1 MINLV
6 ENYDNEDKVCKVN
19 LRKKKYCDLFLSVP
33 KNITS
38 DIAKGILLAIFIIFY
53 L

>member
-19 LRKKKYCDLFLSVP
+19 LRKKNTVTYSYQFL
-33 KNITS
+33 KT
-38 DIAKGILLAIFIIFY
+38 LLQI
-53 L
+53 